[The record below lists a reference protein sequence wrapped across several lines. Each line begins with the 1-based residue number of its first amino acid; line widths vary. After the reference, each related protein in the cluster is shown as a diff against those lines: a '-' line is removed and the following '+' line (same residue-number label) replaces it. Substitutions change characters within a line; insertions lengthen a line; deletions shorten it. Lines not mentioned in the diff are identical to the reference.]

1 MGSSSSAI
9 PNSQTIGTL
18 SSSATFAQGINTLVN
33 SDLERMEKFS
43 ISPSALISSSVR
55 KRLQIIRNLI
65 SRCVSKNYYLES
77 SMEGKYFNDFIESA
91 NLKILSF
98 VSDFIKLPES
108 YTIQDFYKINE
119 YSNFCLRRDKTEST
133 NVSSSSLNNNSAAP
147 IDNYRVDL
155 KLENLFEVINLGN
168 EFVRKENEVLAFN
181 PDFMPSISLF
191 KDKYLAQ
198 YNKENAN
205 HEKEKSSLN
214 QNSTDEL
221 IQKSLISLGLK
232 FTKSFHLDL
241 QRDKFLYLQRKKIR
255 NLLIEIVE
263 GILPTSF
270 KFSEIY
276 R

>member
-1 MGSSSSAI
+1 MG
-9 PNSQTIGTL
+9 
-18 SSSATFAQGINTLVN
+18 
-33 SDLERMEKFS
+33 
-43 ISPSALISSSVR
+43 
-55 KRLQIIRNLI
+55 
-65 SRCVSKNYYLES
+65 
-77 SMEGKYFNDFIESA
+77 EGKYFNDFIESA

-98 VSDFIKLPES
+98 D
-108 YTIQDFYKINE
+108 
-119 YSNFCLRRDKTEST
+119 SNFSLRRDKTEST

-214 QNSTDEL
+214 QN
-221 IQKSLISLGLK
+221 
-232 FTKSFHLDL
+232 
-241 QRDKFLYLQRKKIR
+241 
-255 NLLIEIVE
+255 
-263 GILPTSF
+263 
-270 KFSEIY
+270 
-276 R
+276 